1 MAKLNWERVKR
12 QSDQQSARDC
22 EWTDPVRKNFGM
34 FVSAGI
40 WSLKGKHYGKSI
52 ESLPLSYLDW
62 VIDNIT
68 GIHRELAEKELY
80 RRYNNSN
87 T

>member
-1 MAKLNWERVKR
+1 MAKLNWEKVKR
-12 QSDQQSARDC
+12 QSDQQSARDL
-22 EWTDPVRKNFGM
+22 EWNDPARKNFGM
-34 FVSAGI
+34 FVESGI

-52 ESLPLSYLDW
+52 KSLSVDYLGW

-80 RRYNNSN
+80 RRYNSN